1 MGSCSQASSLAPRI
15 EVRGVTM
22 GRGARRGMRK
32 RERLWTERGEKREEE
47 EERKAKMSGIYREE
61 PVGEGQPTPRL
72 ESSRLGTGYA
82 R

>member
-1 MGSCSQASSLAPRI
+1 
-15 EVRGVTM
+15 
-22 GRGARRGMRK
+22 
-32 RERLWTERGEKREEE
+32 
-47 EERKAKMSGIYREE
+47 MSGIYREE